1 MTHHVHQCGHT
12 GVAATVAKTR
22 RRFCILK
29 VHDLAKTV
37 KFQCAFCLE
46 MQAKAKSQVMA
57 ELPKSRLAPCTTP
70 FYCTSCDYFDP
81 YLVTVGHNKTTKYY
95 GVIFTCL
102 NTRAA
107 HLELAVDCSTMEFI
121 QVLWRFFSVRA
132 TSHVP
137 QGPYNETNNPCQ
149 RVEFVQ
155 KIVDAF
161 RKRWTWDVF
170 PSLIRWKNGTHK
182 KKKRASRRLCVSP
195 DSECNSW
202 KLEHWSNRQHLCR
215 TRW

>member
-1 MTHHVHQCGHT
+1 MWAHRSGSHSSKDKKKV
-12 GVAATVAKTR
+12 
-22 RRFCILK
+22 CILK
-29 VHDLAKTV
+29 AHDLAKRV
-37 KFQCAFCLE
+37 KFQCVFCLE
-46 MQAKAKSQVMA
+46 MQAKAESQVMA
-57 ELPKSRLAPCTTP
+57 ELPKSRLAPCTMP
-70 FYCTSCDYFDP
+70 FYCTSCNYFDP
-81 YLVTVGHNKTTKYY
+81 YHVRIGHNKTTKYY

-161 RKRWTWDVF
+161 RKRWTQDVF
-170 PSLIRWKNGTHK
+170 PSVIPRKMEHTK
-182 KKKRASRRLCVSP
+182 KK
-195 DSECNSW
+195 EMWN
-202 KLEHWSNRQHLCR
+202 
-215 TRW
+215 